1 MGYQTG
7 TIGPITYHQDNS
19 GVRTDTDT
27 AITYTPEQFG
37 APPGAHIITGLVQQ
51 QSSVTRGSAYVHNL
65 TVTDNVISFNVFTQ
79 AANDS
84 WFFGW
89 HSGAIDVST
98 SFTWYYITD
107 RALEGGER
115 FFMPE
120 GPAEATGAAVP
131 ARTAPAWLTRSS

>member
-7 TIGPITYHQDNS
+7 TVGPIAFHQDNS

-27 AITYTPEQFG
+27 AITYTPQQFG
-37 APPGAHIITGLVQQ
+37 APAGAQIITGLVQQ
-51 QSSVTRGSAYVHNL
+51 NYSVSRGSAYVHNL
-65 TVTDNVISFNVFTQ
+65 TVTPYAISFDAYTQ

-98 SFTWYYITD
+98 AFTWYSITD

-115 FFMPE
+115 FFT
-120 GPAEATGAAVP
+120 AEVP
-131 ARTAPAWLTRSS
+131 AALHRPAPAWLTRRP